1 MSQQKVLEARRRA
14 DDKARAMEQTLVE
27 QDIILQKANFEKQT
41 TAKIESRLRSNRLEA
56 LRNAKDVELYSR
68 RRELADLYNDEISL
82 WRNEVINSGETVAE
96 RKERCVTCCIGIATC
111 RNMSSRH
118 PPHPPPPPLRSLRP
132 MTYTYLIYQN
142 ND

>member
-14 DDKARAMEQTLVE
+14 DDKAREMEQTLVE

-68 RRELADLYNDEISL
+68 RRELAELYNDEISM

-96 RKERCVTCCIGIATC
+96 RKERCVT
-111 RNMSSRH
+111 
-118 PPHPPPPPLRSLRP
+118 
-132 MTYTYLIYQN
+132 
-142 ND
+142 

>member
-96 RKERCVTCCIGIATC
+96 RKERCVTCCMGIATG

-132 MTYTYLIYQN
+132 RTYTYLIYQN